1 MTDPGPQKGPSSV
14 GRIMAQQ
21 GFYVAELAELN
32 ETRDFAWMM
41 GYQMFK
47 DIPLVSLE
55 EAEDFKQT
63 AERFVA
69 SNDEGDTIEGYARD
83 GVFLIT
89 KYEADPFS
97 GS

>member
-1 MTDPGPQKGPSSV
+1 MSDPGPQKGPSSV
-14 GRIMAQQ
+14 GRMTAQQ

-32 ETRDFAWMM
+32 ETRDFAWML

-47 DIPLVSLE
+47 DIPLVSPE
-55 EAEDFKQT
+55 EAAEFQKT
-63 AERFVA
+63 AEPFVA
-69 SNDEGDTIEGYARD
+69 SNDEGDSIEGYTKD
-83 GVFLIT
+83 GIFLIT